1 MQKNSKKVLSAC
13 SVATLLV
20 AGTTLPSTVK
30 ADSSSQVTRI
40 GGQNRYETAAKVAD
54 SGWSSSNYAIVANG
68 EGYADALCATPLA
81 KAKDAPIL
89 LTTGDSLNE
98 NALKELNDLKVQHVI
113 VIGGT
118 KVVPENVESEIKSKV
133 STVQDVQ
140 RLGGQDRYET
150 SVKIADALGT
160 NPTKAV
166 VASGEGYADAL
177 SAGPAAAINGIP
189 ILLTRQ
195 NSLPDAESNYL
206 KTNSDIT
213 ATYVIGGTMSVSDS
227 VASSL
232 PSSERLGGT
241 DRYATNAAVLN
252 KFKSDFNFNNVYA
265 ALGDGPVGNEF
276 ADALTGGALAAKNK
290 NPLVITGYELSS
302 STEGFL
308 KDNVPKN
315 STLTVLGG
323 TLNISD
329 SLADTITDAF
339 GKASTG
345 GGGGGSTETDLTKF
359 VSTTFAGPINNEL
372 NKSGLNDNFSLDTSN
387 NELNLIAKYDSNKI
401 GTVEDIFNNV
411 DDAPLGDI
419 NTPNTI
425 AYRVN
430 KLNDLAAAHV
440 NALQLKDSSENLKT
454 YQDFLAKI
462 KSDGNSKFAQY
473 IIVDSNGK
481 SNLDV
486 IKVATKIS
494 NKTTNYNTGYEQF
507 VKNLYTAIK
516 GTIDVTKTSSPIK
529 VHSDSADT
537 TLNIYKI
544 INESNGK
551 TLYDSSL
558 TRDEN
563 IKSILNL
570 DNNDIPSDYVTTGK
584 YKVYVDGGYFYVNV
598 TAQS

>member
-345 GGGGGSTETDLTKF
+345 GGGGGSTETNLA
-359 VSTTFAGPINNEL
+359 STIQNNDSYKDVVNSINNSDYFKIL
-372 NKSGLNDNFSLDTSN
+372 KSGDPG
-387 NELNLIAKYDSNKI
+387 YDDSVV
-401 GTVEDIFNNV
+401 TV
-411 DDAPLGDI
+411 
-419 NTPNTI
+419 
-425 AYRVN
+425 
-430 KLNDLAAAHV
+430 
-440 NALQLKDSSENLKT
+440 QLKKDNISTPGGISTDAGTRYKNK
-454 YQDFLAKI
+454 
-462 KSDGNSKFAQY
+462 DGS
-473 IIVDSNGK
+473 
-481 SNLDV
+481 
-486 IKVATKIS
+486 
-494 NKTTNYNTGYEQF
+494 
-507 VKNLYTAIK
+507 
-516 GTIDVTKTSSPIK
+516 
-529 VHSDSADT
+529 
-537 TLNIYKI
+537 
-544 INESNGK
+544 
-551 TLYDSSL
+551 
-558 TRDEN
+558 
-563 IKSILNL
+563 
-570 DNNDIPSDYVTTGK
+570 
-584 YKVYVDGGYFYVNV
+584 
-598 TAQS
+598 

>member
-345 GGGGGSTETDLTKF
+345 GGGGGSTETNLA
-359 VSTTFAGPINNEL
+359 STIQNNDSYKDVVNSINNSDYFKIL
-372 NKSGLNDNFSLDTSN
+372 KSGDAGYDDSVVTVQMKKDNISTPGGISTDAGTRYK
-387 NELNLIAKYDSNKI
+387 NEDGSWKEQQIRDDINKI
-401 GTVEDIFNNV
+401 QSKLDI
-411 DDAPLGDI
+411 I
-419 NTPNTI
+419 NEKNI
-425 AYRVN
+425 LINSVH
-430 KLNDLAAAHV
+430 LD
-440 NALQLKDSSENLKT
+440 
-454 YQDFLAKI
+454 DFLAGLGSRYIDDAGKLDADAIVDEVKTKGAGYAYRDFRSNVIDKI
-462 KSDGNSKFAQY
+462 KYYFDNNKSAPSSLELKVLGSKVNNIKKGN
-473 IIVDSNGK
+473 I
-481 SNLDV
+481 
-486 IKVATKIS
+486 
-494 NKTTNYNTGYEQF
+494 
-507 VKNLYTAIK
+507 
-516 GTIDVTKTSSPIK
+516 
-529 VHSDSADT
+529 
-537 TLNIYKI
+537 TLF
-544 INESNGK
+544 
-551 TLYDSSL
+551 DSSL
-558 TRDEN
+558 PAEQAATDLVSKVLLPDGNYDLTGTYTVN
-563 IKSILNL
+563 ISGN
-570 DNNDIPSDYVTTGK
+570 S
-584 YKVYVDGGYFYVNV
+584 YVNV
-598 TAQS
+598 TIKK